1 MALKMQSPLDRVND
15 VKQLYPNDTT
25 STLSFDGFVTT
36 ENEIYRTIIK
46 NEYDTR
52 VCKIFQKKNEITVFP
67 GKIDHIFYAYDKIKK
82 CLKKS

>member
-46 NEYDTR
+46 NRKCRTNNLRMY
-52 VCKIFQKKNEITVFP
+52 IFNRNILQKLHEIIYLV
-67 GKIDHIFYAYDKIKK
+67 
-82 CLKKS
+82 